1 MLYLHIYIQQQLSAT
16 PEFSICLN
24 IDVVKKKGKVYG
36 MYTQALHHSWPTKKK
51 VLVGQQRT
59 YELVN

>member
-16 PEFSICLN
+16 PEFSICFN

-36 MYTQALHHSWPTKKK
+36 MYTQALHHS
-51 VLVGQQRT
+51 
-59 YELVN
+59 